1 VAGILSVRTAL
12 RNRWEPAQIVSAP
25 VLAQCRGLR
34 YGSDMSTLPTLALT
48 VAALLIPFASRGAE
62 PVDGKFPPPRPP
74 EGKWESL
81 LAAPLEAHWTGMSM
95 AINSPLITTTP
106 NAEQPGGIVL
116 HIARG
121 PTGLIRS
128 LKPYEN
134 FILEYEFRH
143 LTEAPSANGGP
154 DTSGNSGLII
164 AHSPFPKP
172 GGPYPND
179 GHEIQ
184 VCNLGNG
191 SWYTSHGDTF
201 TMPGSTSQGIPDPRF
216 AVSHDCGHR
225 SMPIKFNGS
234 KTGEWNR
241 IRITSVDGVIQ
252 NEVNG
257 QLASALYRASPRKGY
272 LSFESEGAP
281 VEFRNMRL
289 QELAPDPDLAA
300 KHIAPLLPEEMTTDY
315 VTARAVTALPGGNFL
330 AMVDVSGSVA
340 LDSLVTGLDLPGQP
354 VSGRVMITVR
364 DGRVVV
370 TNKDKEVVPARP
382 VPAGGGAAL
391 HLEAG
396 KFGHVL
402 LFKPVK
408 K

>member
-1 VAGILSVRTAL
+1 MTQQSRLLSL
-12 RNRWEPAQIVSAP
+12 
-25 VLAQCRGLR
+25 LAA
-34 YGSDMSTLPTLALT
+34 S
-48 VAALLIPFASRGAE
+48 AALVIPALAEE
-62 PVDGKFPPPRPP
+62 PVDGKFPPPKAP
-74 EGKWESL
+74 EGKWETL

-95 AINSPLITTTP
+95 SIKSPLLTTTP
-106 NAEQPGGIVL
+106 NPDRSSEIVL

-143 LTEAPSANGGP
+143 LTEAPSAGGGN

-201 TMPGSTSQGIPDPRF
+201 TMPGSTSEGIPDPRF
-216 AVSHDCGHR
+216 AVSHACGHR
-225 SMPIKFNGS
+225 SMPVEFHGS

-241 IRITSVDGVIQ
+241 IRITSVDGVIE

-257 QLASALYRASPRKGY
+257 HLASSLYRASPRKGY
-272 LSFESEGAP
+272 ISFESEGSS

-289 QELAPDPDLAA
+289 QELTPDPDLAP
-300 KHIAPLLPEEMTTDY
+300 KHIATLLPEEMTTDY
-315 VTARAVTALPGGNFL
+315 LTAREATPLPAGNYIAMLDITGTLPLSTL
-330 AMVDVSGSVA
+330 AAGLGLPERPA
-340 LDSLVTGLDLPGQP
+340 TG
-354 VSGRVMITVR
+354 RTMISVR
-364 DGRVVV
+364 DGKVSV
-370 TNKDKEVVPARP
+370 TENGKETVPAQP
-382 VPAGGGAAL
+382 IPAGAAGTL
-391 HLEAG
+391 HLETG

-402 LFKPVK
+402 LFKPAK